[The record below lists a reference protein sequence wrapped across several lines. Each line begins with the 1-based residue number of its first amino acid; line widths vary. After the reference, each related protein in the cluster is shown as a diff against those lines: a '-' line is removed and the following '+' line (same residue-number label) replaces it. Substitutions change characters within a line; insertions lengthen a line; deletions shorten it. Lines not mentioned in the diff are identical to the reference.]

1 MQRPDG
7 RDPKEMR
14 PIRIT
19 PGFIK
24 KALGSALVEFGE
36 TRVIC
41 TAMLDEKVPPFLKDS
56 GRGWLTAEYAML
68 PASTPERKP
77 RDGIRQDS
85 RSTEIQ
91 RLIGRS
97 LRSVM
102 DFYRMGERTLFIDC
116 DVLDADG
123 GTRTAS
129 ITGAFVALVC
139 AVDKLIQRGL
149 ISHSPVC
156 NYVAAVSAGL
166 YQDVPCLDLC
176 YEEDSKAEADLNI
189 VMTDESKI
197 IEIQGTG
204 ERRPFSKDEMNALI
218 KLATDGISDIINIQK
233 LALGE
238 MAKLIGGE

>member
-7 RDPKEMR
+7 RKPQDMR

-68 PASTPERKP
+68 PASTSDRKP

-102 DFYRMGERTLFIDC
+102 DFYRIGERTLYIDC

-149 ISHSPVC
+149 IANSPIC
-156 NYVAAVSAGL
+156 NYVAAVSMGL

-176 YEEDSKAEADLNI
+176 YQEDSKAEADMNI
-189 VMTDESKI
+189 VMTDDLKI

-204 ERRPFSKDEMNALI
+204 EQRPFTKEEMSALI
-218 KLATDGISDIINIQK
+218 ALASDGISDIISIQRA
-233 LALGE
+233 ALGGL
-238 MAKLIGGE
+238 AKLVGGD

>member
-7 RDPKEMR
+7 RKPQDMR

-102 DFYRMGERTLFIDC
+102 DFYRLGERTLFIDC

-123 GTRTAS
+123 GTRTAA
-129 ITGAFVALVC
+129 ITGAFVALVM
-139 AVDKLIQRGL
+139 AVDKLIQKGL
-149 ISHSPVC
+149 ITKSPVC
-156 NYVAAVSAGL
+156 SYVAAVSAGL
-166 YQDVPCLDLC
+166 YEDVPCLDLC
-176 YEEDSKAEADLNI
+176 YTEDSKAEADMNM
-189 VMTDESKI
+189 VMTDELKL

-204 ERRPFSKDEMNALI
+204 ERRPFSKAEMDILI
-218 KLATDGISDIINIQK
+218 ELASEGITELINVQK
-233 LALGE
+233 AALGGLT
-238 MAKLIGGE
+238 KLVGGD

>member
-7 RDPKEMR
+7 RNPNEMR
-14 PIRIT
+14 TIRIT

-102 DFYRMGERTLFIDC
+102 NFYRMGERTLFIDC

-139 AVDKLIQRGL
+139 AVDKLIQKGL
-149 ISHSPVC
+149 IQHSPIC

-166 YQDVPCLDLC
+166 YQDIPCLDLC
-176 YEEDSKAEADLNI
+176 YDEDSKAEADLNI
-189 VMTDESKI
+189 VMTDESKM

-204 ERRPFSKDEMNALI
+204 ERRPFSKEEMDALI
-218 KLATDGISDIINIQK
+218 QLASEGISDIINIQR

-238 MAKLIGGE
+238 MVKLIGGD